1 MEEKKEKKSCFI
13 KQQKRYDKDH
23 ILVLFIR
30 CLATLWFYAS
40 SLLDW

>member
-1 MEEKKEKKSCFI
+1 MIKKKSCFI

-23 ILVLFIR
+23 ILVFYIR

-40 SLLDW
+40 YVLCW